1 MCKSLGLVAVGFV
14 ASVASAFFY
23 LALAVALKR
32 LGVPPASWFGSDYID
47 PRCSAVAG
55 GSALFSLAV
64 FSFGAGAFA
73 NKHLGPVGPA
83 GAFWLCN
90 PISTS
95 AALILARQVMMNLV
109 PYEFIQPLLYLIV
122 VGWFVGWHLS
132 LIGSRSQKPFRGTL
146 VAALY
151 TVGFSILGLVHSYP
165 RYVH

>member
-1 MCKSLGLVAVGFV
+1 MSQGLNWRTSMCKSLGLVAVGFV

-83 GAFWLCN
+83 GAFWLCYGY
-90 PISTS
+90 PVSFAFTFKTSTFKGIGRRDLS
-95 AALILARQVMMNLV
+95 PHLQCVLSFEIAMVRKRVLD
-109 PYEFIQPLLYLIV
+109 
-122 VGWFVGWHLS
+122 VGGH
-132 LIGSRSQKPFRGTL
+132 
-146 VAALY
+146 
-151 TVGFSILGLVHSYP
+151 TVHES
-165 RYVH
+165 